1 MALSEYMPYGA
12 PELLDGARDR
22 MARSMLFASLA
33 VALLVTAVGVVL
45 THGGTTIPIDPGWID
60 TTVFL
65 PPPLDPPPAYEP
77 LPPVTPAPPR
87 YDPERIPRPVP
98 DVLAPPEIESPPA
111 EPRAGD
117 GGTGGPPAGAFP
129 GDGHGGPPPPDPVI
143 GVYQVID
150 VYPNLVTSVEPRYPD
165 LAREAGVEGVVRVLM
180 LVGLDGR
187 VVRAV
192 VAPGGSVPLLDQ
204 AALDAARGCVF
215 TPALTNDHPVK
226 VWVSRS
232 YRFSLH

>member
-1 MALSEYMPYGA
+1 M
-12 PELLDGARDR
+12 
-22 MARSMLFASLA
+22 
-33 VALLVTAVGVVL
+33 
-45 THGGTTIPIDPGWID
+45 
-60 TTVFL
+60 
-65 PPPLDPPPAYEP
+65 PPA
-77 LPPVTPAPPR
+77 AA
-87 YDPERIPRPVP
+87 D
-98 DVLAPPEIESPPA
+98 A
-111 EPRAGD
+111 D
-117 GGTGGPPAGAFP
+117 GGTGHGPGGATRGDGAPAPPADPAI
-129 GDGHGGPPPPDPVI
+129 GDIVI
-143 GVYQVID
+143 VD

-192 VAPGGSVPLLDQ
+192 VAPGGSVLLLDE

-215 TPALTNDHPVK
+215 TPALTNNHPVK